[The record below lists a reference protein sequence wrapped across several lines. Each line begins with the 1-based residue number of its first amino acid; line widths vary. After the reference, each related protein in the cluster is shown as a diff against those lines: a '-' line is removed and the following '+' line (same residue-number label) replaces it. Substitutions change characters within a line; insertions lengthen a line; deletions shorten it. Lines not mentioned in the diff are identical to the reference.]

1 MATFETYYIA
11 DKNTHKE
18 ERNPYYD
25 FRNDVN
31 AINKILVE
39 FGLDENHSHI
49 INGHVPVKVIKGES
63 PVKADGK
70 LIVNDGGMS
79 EAYQKVT
86 GIAGYTLIY
95 NSYGLLLVAHQPFES
110 KQKAI
115 EEETDILST
124 HELLSLADSR
134 KRIADTDTGEGLKR
148 QIYELKMLL
157 SAFYRGHIKE
167 RR

>member
-1 MATFETYYIA
+1 MNRIL
-11 DKNTHKE
+11 KE
-18 ERNPYYD
+18 FD
-25 FRNDVN
+25 
-31 AINKILVE
+31 
-39 FGLDENHSHI
+39 LDENNSHI

-70 LIVNDGGMS
+70 LIVIDGGMS

-86 GIAGYTLIY
+86 GIAGYTLIS

-134 KRIADTDTGEGLKR
+134 KRIADTDNGESLKR
-148 QIYELKMLL
+148 QIFELKMLL
-157 SAFYRGHIKE
+157 SAFYRGFIKE